1 MRWTVL
7 PSPLGDLTLART
19 EAGIAGLWFADHRGG
34 PGESLDGPDARRD
47 DTAFADVAGQLAEY
61 FAGERRSFDLPLA
74 PRGEAFARSVWAA
87 LREIPY
93 GETSTYGALARRLG
107 GVGHAQAV
115 GVANGRNPISIVVPC
130 HRVVGHDG
138 ALVGYAGGLWRKRF
152 LLALEEPEA
161 VEAGRLF

>member
-7 PSPLGDLTLART
+7 PSPVGDLTLART

-34 PGESLDGPDARRD
+34 PSETLTHRD
-47 DTAFADVAGQLAEY
+47 DTAFDDVAEQLAEY

-74 PRGEAFARSVWAA
+74 PRGDAFTRSVWAT

-93 GETSTYGALARRLG
+93 GDTWSYGDIARRLG
-107 GVGHAQAV
+107 GIGHSQAV

-152 LLALEEPEA
+152 LLSLEEPDA
-161 VEAGRLF
+161 DDAGRLF

>member
-7 PSPLGDLTLART
+7 PSPVGDLTVART
-19 EAGIAGLWFADHRGG
+19 DAGIAGVWFADHRGG
-34 PGESLDGPDARRD
+34 VSETLADSDRDGSGA
-47 DTAFADVAGQLAEY
+47 AFGDVREQLGEY
-61 FAGERRSFDLPLA
+61 FDGRRTTFDLPLA
-74 PRGEAFARSVWAA
+74 PRGDAFARRVWDA

-93 GETSTYGALARRLG
+93 GTTWSYGDIARRLG
-107 GVGHAQAV
+107 GIGHSQAV

-152 LLALEEPEA
+152 LLDLEEPSADEG
-161 VEAGRLF
+161 GRLF